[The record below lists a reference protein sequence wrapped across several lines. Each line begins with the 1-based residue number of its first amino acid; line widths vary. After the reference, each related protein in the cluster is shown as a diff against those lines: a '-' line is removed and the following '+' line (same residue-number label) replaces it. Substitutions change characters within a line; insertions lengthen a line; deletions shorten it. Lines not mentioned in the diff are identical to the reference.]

1 MKLSLFTTCALAFAL
16 ILPNKALSQSVDT
29 SGIHVTGECLKKV
42 SQDRGAVS
50 LGTSTQA
57 PTAQQAAE
65 ETIKGHEKMKGD
77 VARLGL
83 KDFTAT
89 TESYTVNQDCSYD
102 SGKRVCSGYRA
113 ILSTRFETSEIAKVG
128 EIISV
133 ASKHGSQEVS
143 QLQTFVS
150 AELLKSERE
159 ACLEVATK
167 NAASKAQKL
176 AAGAGV
182 RLGKLLSLKEG
193 DRDERFEPIPVL
205 RQQRAFVAAEAGAIA
220 EGAPSIESKPQE
232 LHIVVQATY
241 AIE

>member
-1 MKLSLFTTCALAFAL
+1 MKLPFIPVCVLTLTLLAPTAAFSE
-16 ILPNKALSQSVDT
+16 PMDT
-29 SGIHVTGECLKKV
+29 AGIHVTGECLKKIP
-42 SQDRGAVS
+42 QDRGAVS
-50 LGTSTQA
+50 IGTSTQA
-57 PTAQQAAE
+57 PGAQQAAE
-65 ETIKGHEKMKGD
+65 ETIKAHEKMKAE

-83 KDFTAT
+83 KDSTAT

-102 SGKRVCSGYRA
+102 GSKHTCSGYRA
-113 ILSTRFETSEIAKVG
+113 RLATRFETSEIAKIG
-128 EIISV
+128 EVIAV

-150 AELLKSERE
+150 PELLKSERE

-167 NAASKAQKL
+167 NASSKAQKL

-182 RLGKLLSLKEG
+182 RLGKLLSLSEG
-193 DRDERFEPIPVL
+193 DTKAEPIHIL
-205 RQQRAFVAAEAGAIA
+205 RQQRTFVAAEANSMA

-232 LHIVVQATY
+232 LNVVVQATY